1 MSNEIYEFASQL
13 AKETKEAEET
23 TEKTITAQLPKDD
36 SYILMNG
43 ADLIRKKLED
53 LDYILKSSYKE
64 LNDKILKQEQF
75 GFALYEYIYSSID
88 NLLML
93 QTSLLQNMIDLE
105 EKEFIDAK
113 VIDALTKSHW
123 YDKITINQK
132 SKITNKAIK
141 EAIEEY
147 KPIKEKRLKI
157 IAEITA
163 GIKHRKEEGAHDRE
177 I

>member
-23 TEKTITAQLPKDD
+23 TEKTITAQLND
-36 SYILMNG
+36 SYVLMNG

-64 LNDKILKQEQF
+64 LDDKILKQEQF
-75 GFALYEYIYSSID
+75 GFALYEYVYSSID

-93 QTSLLQNMIDLE
+93 QISLLQNMIDLE

-113 VIDALTKSHW
+113 VIDALIKSHW
-123 YDKITINQK
+123 YDRITINQK
-132 SKITNKAIK
+132 SKIMNKAIE

-147 KPIKEKRLKI
+147 KPTKEKRLKI
-157 IAEITA
+157 IAEITTE
-163 GIKHRKEEGAHDRE
+163 IKRRKEESAHDRE

>member
-23 TEKTITAQLPKDD
+23 TEKTITAQLND
-36 SYILMNG
+36 SYVLMNG
-43 ADLIRKKLED
+43 VDLIRKKLED
-53 LDYILKSSYKE
+53 FDYILKSSYKE

-75 GFALYEYIYSSID
+75 GFALYEYVYSSID

-93 QTSLLQNMIDLE
+93 QISLLQNMIDLE

-123 YDKITINQK
+123 YDRITINQK
-132 SKITNKAIK
+132 SKIMNKAIE

-147 KPIKEKRLKI
+147 KTTKEKRLKI
-157 IAEITA
+157 ITEITTE
-163 GIKHRKEEGAHDRE
+163 IKRRKEEDAHDRE

>member
-23 TEKTITAQLPKDD
+23 TEKTITAQLND

-75 GFALYEYIYSSID
+75 GFALYEYVYSSID

-93 QTSLLQNMIDLE
+93 QISLLQNMIDLE

-113 VIDALTKSHW
+113 VTDALTKSHW

-132 SKITNKAIK
+132 SKIMNKAIE

-147 KPIKEKRLKI
+147 KPTKEKRLKI
-157 IAEITA
+157 IAEITTE
-163 GIKHRKEEGAHDRE
+163 IKRRKEEGAHDRE

>member
-23 TEKTITAQLPKDD
+23 TEKTITAQLND
-36 SYILMNG
+36 SYVLMNG
-43 ADLIRKKLED
+43 TDLIRKKLED
-53 LDYILKSSYKE
+53 LDYIFKSSYKE

-75 GFALYEYIYSSID
+75 GFALYEYVYSSID

-93 QTSLLQNMIDLE
+93 QISLLQNMIDLE

-132 SKITNKAIK
+132 SKIMNKAIE

-147 KPIKEKRLKI
+147 KPTKEKRLKI
-157 IAEITA
+157 IAEITTE
-163 GIKHRKEEGAHDRE
+163 IKRRKEESAHDRE

>member
-1 MSNEIYEFASQL
+1 MSNEIYEFASRL

-23 TEKTITAQLPKDD
+23 AEKTITAQLND
-36 SYILMNG
+36 SYILTNG
-43 ADLIRKKLED
+43 IDLIEKKLED
-53 LDYILKSSYKE
+53 FDYILKSSYKE
-64 LNDKILKQEQF
+64 LNDKILKQERF
-75 GFALYEYIYSSID
+75 GFSLYEYVYSSID

-93 QTSLLQNMIDLE
+93 QTSLLQNMLDLE

-113 VIDALTKSHW
+113 VIDALIKSHW
-123 YDKITINQK
+123 YDRITINQK
-132 SKITNKAIK
+132 SKIINKAIK

-163 GIKHRKEEGAHDRE
+163 EIKHRKEESAHDRE

>member
-23 TEKTITAQLPKDD
+23 TEKTITAQLND
-36 SYILMNG
+36 SYVLMNG

-75 GFALYEYIYSSID
+75 GFGLYEYVYSSID

-93 QTSLLQNMIDLE
+93 QISLLQNMIDLE

-132 SKITNKAIK
+132 SKIMNKAIE

-147 KPIKEKRLKI
+147 KPKKEKRLKI
-157 IAEITA
+157 IAEITTE
-163 GIKHRKEEGAHDRE
+163 IKRRKEEDAHDRE

>member
-23 TEKTITAQLPKDD
+23 TEKTITAQLND
-36 SYILMNG
+36 SYVLMNG

-64 LNDKILKQEQF
+64 LNDKILQQEQF
-75 GFALYEYIYSSID
+75 GFTLYEYVYSSID

-93 QTSLLQNMIDLE
+93 QISLLQNMIDLE

-132 SKITNKAIK
+132 SKIMNKAIE

-147 KPIKEKRLKI
+147 KPTKEKRLKI
-157 IAEITA
+157 IAEITTE
-163 GIKHRKEEGAHDRE
+163 IKRRKEESAHDRE

>member
-23 TEKTITAQLPKDD
+23 TEKTITAQLND

-75 GFALYEYIYSSID
+75 GFALYEYVYSSID

-123 YDKITINQK
+123 YDRITINQK
-132 SKITNKAIK
+132 SKIMNKAIK

-157 IAEITA
+157 ITEITTE
-163 GIKHRKEEGAHDRE
+163 IKRRKEEGAHDRE

>member
-23 TEKTITAQLPKDD
+23 TEKTITAQLNN
-36 SYILMNG
+36 SYVLMNG

-64 LNDKILKQEQF
+64 LDDKILKQEQF
-75 GFALYEYIYSSID
+75 GFALYEYVYSSID

-132 SKITNKAIK
+132 SKIINKAIE

-147 KPIKEKRLKI
+147 KPTKEKRLKI
-157 IAEITA
+157 ITEITTE
-163 GIKHRKEEGAHDRE
+163 IKRRKEEGAHDRE

>member
-1 MSNEIYEFASQL
+1 MSNEIYEFASRL

-23 TEKTITAQLPKDD
+23 AEKTITAQLND
-36 SYILMNG
+36 SYILTNG
-43 ADLIRKKLED
+43 IDLIEKKLED
-53 LDYILKSSYKE
+53 FDYILKSSYKE
-64 LNDKILKQEQF
+64 LNDKILKQERF
-75 GFALYEYIYSSID
+75 GFSLYEYVYSSID

-93 QTSLLQNMIDLE
+93 QTSLLQNMLDLE

-113 VIDALTKSHW
+113 VIDALIKSHW

-132 SKITNKAIK
+132 SKIINKAIK
-141 EAIEEY
+141 EAVEEY

-163 GIKHRKEEGAHDRE
+163 EIKHRKEESAHDRE

>member
-23 TEKTITAQLPKDD
+23 TEKTITAQLND
-36 SYILMNG
+36 SYVLMNG

-75 GFALYEYIYSSID
+75 GFGLYEYVYSSID

-93 QTSLLQNMIDLE
+93 QISLLQNMIDLE

-132 SKITNKAIK
+132 SKIMNKAIE

-147 KPIKEKRLKI
+147 KPTKEKRLKI
-157 IAEITA
+157 IAEITTE
-163 GIKHRKEEGAHDRE
+163 IKRRKEEDAHDRE

>member
-1 MSNEIYEFASQL
+1 MSNEIYEFASRL

-23 TEKTITAQLPKDD
+23 AEKTITAQLND
-36 SYILMNG
+36 SYILTNG
-43 ADLIRKKLED
+43 IDLIEKKLED
-53 LDYILKSSYKE
+53 FDYILKSSYKE
-64 LNDKILKQEQF
+64 LNDKILKQERF
-75 GFALYEYIYSSID
+75 GFSLYEYVYSSID

-93 QTSLLQNMIDLE
+93 QTSLLQNMLDLE

-113 VIDALTKSHW
+113 VIDALIKSHW

-132 SKITNKAIK
+132 SKIMNKAIK
-141 EAIEEY
+141 EAVEEY

-163 GIKHRKEEGAHDRE
+163 EIKHRKEESAHDRE
-177 I
+177 V

>member
-23 TEKTITAQLPKDD
+23 TEKTITAQLND

-75 GFALYEYIYSSID
+75 GFALYEYVYSSID

-93 QTSLLQNMIDLE
+93 QISLLQNMIDLE

-132 SKITNKAIK
+132 SKIINKAIE

-157 IAEITA
+157 ITEITTE
-163 GIKHRKEEGAHDRE
+163 IKRRKEESAHDRE

>member
-1 MSNEIYEFASQL
+1 MSNEIYEFASRL

-23 TEKTITAQLPKDD
+23 AEKTITAQLND
-36 SYILMNG
+36 SYILTNG
-43 ADLIRKKLED
+43 IDLIEKKLED
-53 LDYILKSSYKE
+53 FDYILKSSYKE
-64 LNDKILKQEQF
+64 LNDKILKQERF
-75 GFALYEYIYSSID
+75 GFSLYEYVYSSID

-93 QTSLLQNMIDLE
+93 QTSLLQNMLDLE

-113 VIDALTKSHW
+113 VIDALIKSHW

-132 SKITNKAIK
+132 SKIMNKAIK
-141 EAIEEY
+141 EAVEEY

-163 GIKHRKEEGAHDRE
+163 EIKHRKEESAHDRE

>member
-23 TEKTITAQLPKDD
+23 TEKTITAQLND

-75 GFALYEYIYSSID
+75 GFALYEYVYSSID

-93 QTSLLQNMIDLE
+93 QISLLQNMIDLE

-132 SKITNKAIK
+132 SKIINKAIE

-157 IAEITA
+157 ITEITTE
-163 GIKHRKEEGAHDRE
+163 IKRRKEESVHDRE